1 MFDTN
6 HDYLKGEPLFQ
17 KRLSYKRK
25 RSNDSR
31 WYEDITDFLD
41 FESSER
47 DVKEMHER
55 FALNYRLLNAQGDK
69 TDYMDPMTLAMLE
82 EEDVD
87 IAFEN
92 IKHFDII
99 STIAQAMIGEQKKR
113 PFKPIAFDTSGFT
126 FSSRKR
132 KKIEL
137 YQQYLNSVIIE
148 PLVKQAEEQYMRENQ
163 IQDPFS
169 LSPDEQQDMQSDI
182 NKRVEAMTP
191 PEIEEYMSK
200 KYRSPLETQAQK
212 LSDYLSKKLNVK
224 YVTDEGFKNL
234 MATCLDVFH
243 VGVRNGEPFVQICN
257 PFGLRIRSSAESMFV
272 QDSESVTYENY
283 ITLSDLYVQHGA
295 DLKEKDYKDLESL
308 LYNGDMSHKD
318 RVSRHLIDSKL
329 VAELKGNESKYFGDD
344 PIDISTRM
352 GQERIKD
359 LYGTLDSQI
368 ANTHV
373 IRQLHATW
381 ISARKIKRILRRDKK
396 TGKEDIF
403 YTAENYTFDKRFDDE
418 EKVVWAPEVQQ
429 CTKLGYGSP
438 IYIKKGPLPWQYE
451 SRRNPFSCKLPY
463 IGVIYNKMQG
473 NVVPVSPIDRGKPWQ
488 YMFNWQMAKI
498 EEKQA
503 TDRGKIA
510 VMFYNAIPKGMSFNR
525 WMTLQRYAKTM
536 FLDTNQEGVNPSDMQ
551 AIKSLDLGNAADLA
565 NDIQILEFVKNQV
578 AYAMCYNPSRLGQ
591 ISPYTAVTNNQQN
604 IIQSSNQTED
614 LYATHNLVVEQ
625 VMSALVRAARIAYKD
640 NPIKTSFLMDDMSM
654 AELELDS
661 EMLDMS
667 ESGVFIANSSEES
680 DRLNTVKSMSQYL
693 INSQLINFPEYI
705 RMIWANNGAE
715 IMNLSEA
722 AQERMNQAQ
731 QAAQQSEMQMQEQEF
746 TMTKAIKE
754 FEAQLKMMID
764 AQNNDSN
771 ERAAVLESL
780 KFLKQMDVNEN
791 QINDSFEENQEKLT
805 FEREKLAAE
814 MGLKDKELSQADK
827 HKQKEFEIK
836 EEEVRVKEIAA
847 RKPRTSS
854 K

>member
-1 MFDTN
+1 MYSTN
-6 HDYLKGEPLFQ
+6 NDYLAGEPLFQ
-17 KRLSYKRK
+17 KRLSYRK
-25 RSNDSR
+25 KKANDSR

-41 FESSER
+41 FDNSER
-47 DVKEMHER
+47 DIKEMHER

-87 IAFEN
+87 IAYEN

-113 PFKPIAFDTSGFT
+113 PFKPIVFDTSGFT
-126 FSSRKR
+126 FSQRKR

-137 YQQYLNSVIIE
+137 YQQYLNSVIID
-148 PLVKQAEEQYMRENQ
+148 PIVKQAEEQYMRENN

-169 LSPDEQQDMQSDI
+169 LTPDEQQDMQSDI

-200 KYRSPLETQAQK
+200 KYRSPLETQSQK
-212 LSDYLSKKLNVK
+212 LADYLSKKLNIK

-234 MATCLDVFH
+234 MATCLDVFN
-243 VGVRNGEPFVQICN
+243 VGIRNGEPYVTICN
-257 PFGLRIRSSAESMFV
+257 PFGLRIRASKESIFV
-272 QDSESVTYENY
+272 QDAESVTYENY
-283 ITLSDLYVQHGA
+283 ITLSDLYINHGA
-295 DLKEKDYKDLESL
+295 DLKEKDYKNLENL
-308 LYNGDMSHKD
+308 LYSGDMSHRD
-318 RVSRHLIDSKL
+318 SVSRHLIDSKL
-329 VAELKGNESKYFGDD
+329 VAELKSNEAKYFGAD
-344 PIDISTRM
+344 PIDIATNR
-352 GQERIKD
+352 GQERIKE
-359 LYGTLDSQI
+359 LYKSVDSNI
-368 ANTHV
+368 ANSHV
-373 IRQLHATW
+373 IRQLNATW
-381 ISARKIKRILRRDKK
+381 ISARKVKRIVRVNRD
-396 TGKEDIF
+396 TGKRDVF
-403 YTAENYTFDKRFDDE
+403 FTDENYTFDKRFDDE
-418 EKVVWAPEVQQ
+418 EGIIWAPEVQS
-429 CTKLGYGSP
+429 CTKLGYGNP
-438 IYIKKGPLPWQYE
+438 VYVKKGPVPWQYE
-451 SRRNPFSCKLPY
+451 SRTNPFSCKLPY

-473 NVVPVSPIDRGKPWQ
+473 NVTPVSPIDRGKPWQ

-536 FLDTNQEGVNPSDMQ
+536 FLDTSQEGVNPSDMQ

-565 NDIQILEFVKNQV
+565 NDIQVLEFIKNQV

-625 VMSALVRAARIAYKD
+625 VMAALLRAARIAYKD

-667 ESGVFIANSSEES
+667 ESGVFVANSSEEV
-680 DRLNTVKSMSQYL
+680 DKLATIKQLGQYL
-693 INSQLINFPEYI
+693 INSQLVNFPELI
-705 RMIWANNGAE
+705 RIIYANNGAE
-715 IMNLSEA
+715 VMNLAEA
-722 AQERMNQAQ
+722 AQARMDKQQ
-731 QAAQQSEMQMQEQEF
+731 QAAQQSELQMQEQEF
-746 TMTKAIKE
+746 TMTKSIKE

-764 AQNNDSN
+764 AQNNDSK

-791 QINDSFEENQEKLT
+791 QINDSVEEREKMLE
-805 FEREKLAAE
+805 FEREKLAADMNLE
-814 MGLKDKELSQADK
+814 DKKLSQEDK

-847 RKPRTSS
+847 KKPRTSS
-854 K
+854 T